1 MITLTYSK
9 LVSVAQDGTQLNLV
23 EQTGSDPLDGGIN
36 AVTEK
41 KLIYAEF
48 EVEENVDNPELQLI
62 LPGGRLFVNWAL
74 FFPRYGVYQPQVP
87 RPSCG
92 FSINIPDTSYDGD
105 RLEMA
110 FFAPEL
116 QFPKSLK
123 NFKCYF
129 TLITETTFRIEL
141 EYYNTFDEDGY
152 MNNEAKSNEW
162 RFLSEHWASQNTN
175 EVEGSVYDVSK
186 DLRLYV
192 CVEQDEVTD
201 ITLATGPIVENQEFI
216 LWQGSLSRFDS
227 QSEFMNEDGET
238 LPSLS
243 SENDTP
249 VVARIY
255 TEENTLDK
263 FYAKLIRIRDDLN
276 LDFIENYDLQENEI
290 IEGGAIDNVFKG
302 PFTVTRNDADGF
314 YELEF
319 EIDHELLTENA
330 TYRIILVGYETGGSV
345 FARSAISNVLPVVN
359 LVPYCL
365 LACASSYETPIGLT
379 FTPTLLDIDK
389 EFSGNFLTCAIEER
403 MRTKLVV
410 DYSDDRWKNNLDCR
424 RGILGGDTATSND
437 IRNYLTFITMQIYT
451 EYTDAGLGGVVKNV
465 LDEKTIQR
473 TNGYN
478 YVSNGPSFNFDT
490 VNEELTLYY
499 DFRNRNQSAIPAL
512 YTLLNGGAYAP
523 IQDDQYWG
531 GKTIFIRWT
540 LTFYYNNWPVPFI
553 DNLHIIQKMVVKDY
567 SNDVVMS
574 RITPG
579 SFLCPGQQV
588 CYKGTIAFG
597 TPANYNNVN
606 TLELSDGNGGGSGS
620 PEEEESW
627 IPSELPISASTKII
641 GQDIT
646 YAGTDA
652 QFCTVVNTLLTNQTY
667 KFASMA
673 KKQL

>member
-1 MITLTYSK
+1 MITLTSSK

-62 LPGGRLFVNWAL
+62 LPGGRLFVSWAL

-110 FFAPEL
+110 FFASEL

-123 NFKCYF
+123 NLKCYF
-129 TLITETTFRIEL
+129 TLLTESTFRIEL

-152 MNNEAKSNEW
+152 MNNEAKSNQW
-162 RFLSEHWASQNTN
+162 RFLSEHWTVQNTN

-192 CVEQDEVTD
+192 HVEQDAVDLPEEF
-201 ITLATGPIVENQEFI
+201 AGPVIESQEFI
-216 LWQGSLSRFDS
+216 LWQGSLSRFSS
-227 QSEFMNEDGET
+227 QSEFMDENGEA
-238 LPSLS
+238 LAKIS
-243 SENDTP
+243 SENDTEII
-249 VVARIY
+249 ARIY

-263 FYAKLIRIRDDLN
+263 FYAKLIRIRDDQS

-302 PFTVTRNDADGF
+302 PFTVSRNDYEGY
-314 YELEF
+314 YELSF
-319 EIDHELLTENA
+319 NIDKDYITEGA
-330 TYRIILVGYETGGSV
+330 VYRIILVGYETGGSA
-345 FARSAISNVLPVVN
+345 FARTGISNTLPVANVA
-359 LVPYCL
+359 PYCSTSCGDEAPSEL
-365 LACASSYETPIGLT
+365 E
-379 FTPTLLDIDK
+379 FTATLLDIDK
-389 EFSGNFLTCAIEER
+389 EFTGNFLTCAIEER
-403 MRTKLVV
+403 MRTKLIV
-410 DYSDDRWKNNLDCR
+410 DYSDNKWRDNLDCR
-424 RGILGGDTATSND
+424 RGLNAEESVTSND
-437 IRNYLTFITMQIYT
+437 IRNYLTNIGMQIYT
-451 EYTDAGLGGVVKNV
+451 EYADASLGGTVKNV
-465 LDEKTIQR
+465 LDEKNIQKIGPN
-473 TNGYN
+473 TYS
-478 YVSNGPSFNFDT
+478 SNGPSFTFDT
-490 VNEELTLYY
+490 VNEIITLYY
-499 DFRNRNQSAIPAL
+499 DFRNRNQSTIPAL
-512 YTLLNGGAYAP
+512 YTLLNGSGYLP

-540 LTFYYNNWPVPFI
+540 LTFYYYNWPVPFI

-606 TLELSDGNGGGSGS
+606 TLELSDGNGGGSGN